1 MRKFYITI
9 MALFG
14 TLLAASP
21 LLASDAAEAASAA
34 GAGDLTPL
42 AKGICISVAAFGG
55 ALGQGKAVAAACEGI
70 SRNPSAGGTV
80 QLAMII
86 GLAFIESLV
95 IYALVICFMM

>member
-1 MRKFYITI
+1 MRKFYVTL

-21 LLASDAAEAASAA
+21 LMAEEAVEAASSA
-34 GAGDLTPL
+34 GTGDLTAL

-55 ALGQGKAVAAACEGI
+55 ALGQGKAAASACEGI
-70 SRNPSAGGTV
+70 ARNPSAGGAV